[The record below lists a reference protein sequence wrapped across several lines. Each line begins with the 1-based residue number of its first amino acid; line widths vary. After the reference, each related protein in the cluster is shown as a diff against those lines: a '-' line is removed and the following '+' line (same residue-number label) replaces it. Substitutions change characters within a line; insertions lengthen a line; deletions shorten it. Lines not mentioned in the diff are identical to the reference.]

1 MVFFN
6 IYRDQVV
13 KRMGK
18 VVKRKV
24 SKPLTKQTGKKPASN
39 KVITTTTTPLTSASL
54 IYAVL
59 GKGGESNS
67 DESDFENSD
76 DDEIDFK
83 NNDDYNSDLQ

>member
-1 MVFFN
+1 
-6 IYRDQVV
+6 
-13 KRMGK
+13 MGK
-18 VVKRKV
+18 VLKRKV

-39 KVITTTTTPLTSASL
+39 KVISTTTTPLTSASL

-59 GKGGESNS
+59 GKDGESNS
-67 DESDFENSD
+67 DESDFENSDD